1 MYTGIWC
8 FQRRYAKFSKKIFKK
23 FVDVDRFFM
32 MSTGL
37 SSYYIKKKLISLFL
51 LKNKNIFYVGIY
63 SKQVWESF

>member
-37 SSYYIKKKLISLFL
+37 SSYYKYKPLNWIQFFQKFILSEF
-51 LKNKNIFYVGIY
+51 
-63 SKQVWESF
+63 